1 MTKKNLPE
9 PVEALVLALLVFFGV
24 VVLSYTFGSASAIVF
39 GTDSAETHTTI
50 IYLFTKILFF
60 IIPLYYATKK
70 GYASTLLFKFNPVSG
85 TTIVFSVVLSIS
97 LFVVVDEIDR
107 LITTLIPPP
116 EALQEMMKPVE
127 IQGAIQWFLIFI
139 GSVFISS
146 FAEESMFRGFLL
158 TTLLKKGDPT
168 RAVILTAVSWAIIHP
183 NPYWAIP
190 LFVMGV
196 FIGYVA
202 WKSMSLWPAVIIHG
216 SYNLLTLLIVNENA
230 AAYMEWYTMGDHVSP
245 VVVVLACA
253 GIFYSIK
260 NLDGQFTV
268 PSASKQAEQIQ
279 D

>member
-24 VVLSYTFGSASAIVF
+24 VLLSYTFGSASAIVF
-39 GTDSAETHTTI
+39 AADSVETHTTI

-60 IIPLYYATKK
+60 VVPFYYASKK
-70 GYASTLLFKFNPVSG
+70 GYATNLLFKFNPLSS
-85 TTIVFSVVLSIS
+85 TTVIFSVILSIS
-97 LFVVVDEIDR
+97 LFIIVDEIDR

-116 EALQEMMKPVE
+116 EALNELMKPVE
-127 IQGAIQWFLIFI
+127 IHGAAQWLLIFG

-158 TTLLKKGDPT
+158 TTLLKKGDAT

-202 WKSMSLWPAVIIHG
+202 WKSMSLWPAIIIHG
-216 SYNLLTLLIVNENA
+216 TYNLLTLLIVNEKA
-230 AAYMEWYTMGDHVSP
+230 ASYMEWYTMGDHVSP
-245 VVVVLACA
+245 VMLVLACA

-260 NLDGQFTV
+260 NLDGQFSV
-268 PSASKQAEQIQ
+268 SSASNQAEQIQ